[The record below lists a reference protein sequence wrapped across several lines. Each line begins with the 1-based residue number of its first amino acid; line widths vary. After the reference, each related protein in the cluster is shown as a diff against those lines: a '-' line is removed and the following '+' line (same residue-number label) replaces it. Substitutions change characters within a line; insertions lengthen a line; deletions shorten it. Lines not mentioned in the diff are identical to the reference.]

1 MLTAAIGNGSWYYT
15 GTTFVANTMSLSLP
29 TGTATSYPYQ
39 FGRVFK
45 QGVIANYPQVLIDG
59 VAQTT
64 QADVKNRW
72 PDGSVKFAIL
82 SLIVPSLSTTA
93 KTFTFQNQ
101 ATVNSTP
108 ETKANM
114 LANYDFNCTINA
126 TQCAA
131 VNSSLTFNV
140 TSTNVPTVDSG
151 GNTIAQPIYI
161 SGYRYGRPQD
171 GGSFMGYVGSGD
183 FTITNGSTANPTLV
197 MSSLT
202 FGAAYTLVVRV
213 SMSRNDNS
221 AASNYNAQGT
231 QLTIVRSGTVSGV
244 YSGSVYP
251 MMGYLTNENPLIPC
265 DSSGT
270 FSSLSAA
277 SGTFKLFK
285 SNADVTASGSFSVV
299 SQTSCTVSISATTGA
314 YTVSG
319 LTADTGTAVLRGTY
333 GGETVD
339 LTLSIVKSK
348 AGTSTPAQSNAAI
361 IVLTC
366 TSNQV
371 FQFNSNSSGTALTG
385 APVSAR
391 TMLNAVSDATLASN
405 TSNDSPDFRYWT
417 QGPICTTL
425 ILCDHTNKTYDFG
438 TTVEKSLRPIYHVQF
453 WPTLGKYKVRTIVE
467 NGDVSKLH
475 AQVYDAFITTGNTSP
490 TTVYSRASIPH
501 NFAGRWTKSFW
512 SGTAPVAINANH
524 NSVYLSNAKFIAN
537 YDPVAVLPEG
547 NIATNLSNWNSKV
560 TDIFDKGFWDKIQP
574 DVGGRDEI
582 ALIPR
587 WHVDTMLSGDYRL
600 QQISDGQTELSLS
613 WPVHLRESDASKK
626 YNYVT
631 TAASPVIQTMPGTT
645 GQISGVGWPVTL
657 FARPT
662 QFYYDNQYIQSG
674 SHLAA
679 DEYTWVGGQ
688 GVIDN
693 GWQPDCAHQP
703 ATYTFPYLTT
713 GEYVW
718 LEEMQFWASWSA
730 FNPQNNTTGGF
741 YGRGPTLTSGAV
753 NGAIRRR
760 AWTLRSRADAAVF
773 SIDGS
778 KEKTYYEYLLNDA
791 LAILEGTMG
800 ITGSAYQGNAAY
812 NWGVTVGRPDLEV
825 FGSRGVNP
833 LYFFDNGQPGKG
845 TFAYYYPGT
854 WNVPA
859 TGNAP
864 WQMAYM
870 LLALSHCQDL
880 GYAADKLRAYAANFY
895 TVPLKTS
902 SYAPIVGNFAFPL
915 IKTATGDWFASWA
928 ETLAAYVDPNSPKTS
943 ADADINGLYA
953 PPTLAACAV
962 ATIYDLPDG
971 ASGWNWIKTNW
982 IDKRTTVPWNSS
994 WSIIPR
1000 T

>member
-1 MLTAAIGNGSWYYT
+1 
-15 GTTFVANTMSLSLP
+15 MSLSLP
-29 TGTATSYPYQ
+29 TGTTTSYPYQ

-59 VAQTT
+59 AAQTT

-82 SLIVPSLSTTA
+82 SLIVPSLSTSA

-114 LANYDFNCTINA
+114 LASYDFNCAINA

-161 SGYRYGRPQD
+161 SGYRYTRPQD
-171 GGSFMGYVGSGD
+171 GGAFMGYTGAED

-202 FGAAYTLVVRV
+202 FGGAYKIVVRV
-213 SMSRNDNS
+213 SMSRNDYS
-221 AASNYNAQGT
+221 AASNYNGQGT
-231 QLTIVRSGTVSGV
+231 QLTIVRSGVVSGI

-285 SNADVTASGSFSVV
+285 SNADVTTSGSFSVV

-348 AGTSTPAQSNAAI
+348 AGTSTPAQANAAI

-366 TSNQV
+366 TSTQV

-405 TSNDSPDFRYWT
+405 TGSDSPDSRYWT
-417 QGPICTTL
+417 QGPICTTV
-425 ILCDHTNKTYDFG
+425 ILNDHTNKTYDFG
-438 TTVEKSLRPIYHVQF
+438 TTAEKSLRPIYHVQF
-453 WPTLGKYKVRTIVE
+453 WPTLGKYKVRVLVE
-467 NGDVSKLH
+467 NADVSKLH
-475 AQVYDAFITTGNTSP
+475 AQVYDAFITTGNASP
-490 TTVYSRASIPH
+490 ATVYSRASIPH

-524 NSVYLSNAKFIAN
+524 NSVYLSNTRAIAN
-537 YDPVAVLPEG
+537 YDPTTLVSESK
-547 NIATNLSNWNSKV
+547 IADRLTTWNATA
-560 TDIFDKGFWDKIQP
+560 TDIFDKALWNKIQP
-574 DVGGRDEI
+574 DVGGRSEI
-582 ALIPR
+582 ALVPG
-587 WHVDTMLSGDYRL
+587 WHTDTMLSGDYRL
-600 QQISDGQTELSLS
+600 QQISDGQTELSLA
-613 WPVHLRESDASKK
+613 WPVHLRESNASKK

-631 TAASPVIQTMPGTT
+631 TAASPVTQTMPGTT
-645 GQISGVGWPVTL
+645 GQISGVGWPVTV

-662 QFYYDNQYIQSG
+662 QFYFDNNYIQNG
-674 SHLAA
+674 GQLAA
-679 DEYTWVGGQ
+679 DQYTWVGGQ
-688 GVIDN
+688 GVIAN
-693 GWQPDCAHQP
+693 GWSPDCAHQP
-703 ATYTFPYLTT
+703 ATYIFPYLTT

-730 FNPQNNTTGGF
+730 FNPQASTTGGF
-741 YGRGPTLTSGAV
+741 YGRGPTLTSGAT
-753 NGAIRRR
+753 NGSIRRR
-760 AWTLRSRADAAVF
+760 AWALRSRADAAAF
-773 SIDGS
+773 SVDGS

-791 LAILEGTMG
+791 IAILEGTHG
-800 ITGSAYQGNAAY
+800 VTGSAFQGNAAY
-812 NWGVTVGRPDLEV
+812 NWGVTVARPDPEIFSTLGISPIR
-825 FGSRGVNP
+825 F
-833 LYFFDNGQPGKG
+833 LDNGQPDAG
-845 TFAYYYPGT
+845 TFGYFYPGT
-854 WNVPA
+854 WNTPA

-864 WQMAYM
+864 WQMSYM
-870 LLALSHCQDL
+870 VISLAHCKDL
-880 GYAADKLRAYAANFY
+880 GYAADSILSYCAAFFTEALKVNATAPLVAQFALPLVKTGPPKSWVGSWADTLALYANQTTPKTTADS
-895 TVPLKTS
+895 TITS
-902 SYAPIVGNFAFPL
+902 SDG
-915 IKTATGDWFASWA
+915 
-928 ETLAAYVDPNSPKTS
+928 PNS
-943 ADADINGLYA
+943 
-953 PPTLAACAV
+953 LAACAV
-962 ATIYDLPDG
+962 ATVYDLTDG
-971 ASGWNWIKTNW
+971 VTAYNWIKTNW
-982 IDKRTTVPWNSS
+982 IDTRPGPGDFGGYYYPWPSQ